1 MSEDGLFDKSIAEW
15 QEERLVLND
24 RVMDIAGLE
33 IKRFFSL
40 DTQTYREGALP
51 ARTKELLGLVA
62 SLVLRCDDCI
72 LYHVIRCHEEG
83 ISSEEFQEACSVGL
97 IVGGSIVIPH
107 LRRAAARWAELTS
120 KDGGSSAGASA

>member
-15 QEERLVLND
+15 QKERLVLNEK
-24 RVMDIAGLE
+24 VMDIAGLE

-40 DTQTYREGALP
+40 DTQTYRDGALP

-83 ISSEEFQEACSVGL
+83 INSEEFQEACSVGL

-107 LRRAAARWAELTS
+107 LRRAAARWAELTA
-120 KDGGSSAGASA
+120 KEGGTGAGESA